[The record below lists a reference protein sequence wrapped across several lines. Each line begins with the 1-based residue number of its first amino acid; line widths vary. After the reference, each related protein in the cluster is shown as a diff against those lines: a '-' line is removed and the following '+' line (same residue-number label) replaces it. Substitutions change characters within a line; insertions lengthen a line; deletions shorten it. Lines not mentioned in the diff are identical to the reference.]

1 MNRPS
6 RTDDD
11 FEHPT
16 WNQNP
21 PYLAADL
28 TTCQDLN
35 GIANS
40 RELEKSAGGTG
51 TAFGMDENPGV
62 LLNSSADEDITEKIC
77 QLDALRCRCLSSDE
91 IPLTAC

>member
-6 RTDDD
+6 RTEDD

-40 RELEKSAGGTG
+40 RELKNCLGSAG
-51 TAFGMDENPGV
+51 TAFGMDEKPGF
-62 LLNSSADEDITEKIC
+62 LFNSSANDGIIEKFC
-77 QLDALRCRCLSSDE
+77 
-91 IPLTAC
+91 